1 MMFLFFGKRLRVLNW
16 GVRYS
21 GRSWTQEKFWY
32 EVSAVSSSLAL
43 IEDISS
49 SHKSS
54 LSISQDNYSKDSKNS
69 EYAMNT
75 DLTEKLRTFPHQ
87 SIHTEKN
94 QRLLSQDYDYH

>member
-1 MMFLFFGKRLRVLNW
+1 M
-16 GVRYS
+16 
-21 GRSWTQEKFWY
+21 
-32 EVSAVSSSLAL
+32 SSSLAL
-43 IEDISS
+43 IEDISL